1 MDVEE
6 ISTLRHMKNIQG
18 YAIKYFNRKEKL
30 LIAKHIASSQMNI
43 NKSSCKQKEKV
54 KIFNL
59 LLNNKRSNLVEKIC
73 LSKLKE
79 EKEGCLSGKCNLKC
93 SDKL

>member
-1 MDVEE
+1 
-6 ISTLRHMKNIQG
+6 MKSIQG
-18 YAIKYFNRKEKL
+18 YAIKYFNKKEKL
-30 LIAKHIASSQMNI
+30 LIAKLIASSQMNI
-43 NKSSCKQKEKV
+43 NKSLCKQKEKV

-59 LLNNKRSNLVEKIC
+59 HLSNKHSNLEEKIC

-79 EKEGCLSGKCNLKC
+79 EKVGCPSGKCNLKC